1 MTNRIELNWKL
12 DYLVDEQ
19 RYYCSETPIDP
30 INLPTAKAV
39 LAGDVRSY
47 IDTAI
52 EVGKTYFVRV
62 GSVKNGVEKISDEML
77 VAAEKLLVYMPLVS
91 DFNNYG
97 SMSISTSG
105 SVATFDV
112 TKGVRFQN
120 SGDYLD
126 IVGSIINFNSDYQ
139 ISFDMTLSSLANDIS
154 SYGLILCNSNQNWVS
169 SSRYFGL
176 LVAQVST
183 WSPIGTLEAGVTNIY
198 AQPSSQVLTVN
209 NTVNIKIS
217 KTSGVMRLYFNNVL
231 VAETSNSTAVTNSNI
246 LRFGHSS
253 AVLAGTHKTFR
264 GYIKNLKIYDLT

>member
-1 MTNRIELNWKL
+1 MTNRLELNWKL
-12 DYLVDEQ
+12 DGFVDEQ

-30 INLPTAKAV
+30 LNLPVPKAV
-39 LAGDVRSY
+39 LSGDVRTY
-47 IDTAI
+47 IDTDI

-105 SVATFDV
+105 NVATFDV

-139 ISFDMTLSSLANDIS
+139 ISFDMTLSSLASDLSI
-154 SYGLILCNSNQNWVS
+154 YGLILCNSNQNWVS
-169 SSRYFGL
+169 SARYFSL
-176 LVAQVST
+176 QIAQVST
-183 WSPIGTLEAGVTNIY
+183 WSPLGTLEVGVTNIY
-198 AQPSSQVLTVN
+198 AQSSSQVATVN
-209 NTVNIKIS
+209 NTVNVKIS
-217 KTSGVMRLYFNNVL
+217 KTSGVMRLYLNNVL
-231 VAETSNSTAVTNSNI
+231 VAETSNSAAVTNSNI
-246 LRFGHSS
+246 LRFGQSS
-253 AVLAGTHKTFR
+253 AVAGSPKTFR
-264 GYIKNLKIYDLT
+264 GYIKNLKVYDLT